1 MWGAAGAAP
10 LAVSLL
16 EPVVQGQLKGLLLP
30 PARCPA
36 LLLALPPAAC
46 LLPGVGLLLEVAGEA
61 VLDEAG
67 GDEAGEDTVGHLHL
81 AAGALQ
87 VELVGV
93 LVQPG
98 VAPPGQLLDS
108 GIGAL

>member
-61 VLDEAG
+61 VLDVLLCNVHPLYVQSAVYYT
-67 GDEAGEDTVGHLHL
+67 TV
-81 AAGALQ
+81 
-87 VELVGV
+87 
-93 LVQPG
+93 
-98 VAPPGQLLDS
+98 
-108 GIGAL
+108 